1 MLYAFINLHWCT
13 RAHPSRWTLGCNR
26 RIIKDYGA
34 DLLIFSQPWRKPRD
48 KDLGP
53 PPLTF
58 SSSQLNQFFSFF
70 FPESDR
76 HLILLSTAG
85 SLGLALSLYSSACSE
100 DMPAINI
107 SVGGVGGFYAFTSK
121 FQTEGGMEP
130 EMGYLSHSVEEFG
143 RGWWGKGDGGP
154 FFFPSQK
161 QVMS

>member
-1 MLYAFINLHWCT
+1 M

-34 DLLIFSQPWRKPRD
+34 DLLIFSQPWHKPRD

-70 FPESDR
+70 LESDC

-85 SLGLALSLYSSACSE
+85 SLALALSPYSSACSE

-107 SVGGVGGFYAFTSK
+107 SVGG
-121 FQTEGGMEP
+121 
-130 EMGYLSHSVEEFG
+130 
-143 RGWWGKGDGGP
+143 WGD
-154 FFFPSQK
+154 S
-161 QVMS
+161 ML